1 MPTTSSRQA
10 HYRLSS
16 EIHRLTPSDMSSQ
29 KAWAVVAGVGPGTGA
44 SVARRFA
51 KQYSVALLARNP
63 SNYEPLVKEIESA
76 GGKAVGISTDCADG
90 KSVKNAFEQLKKE
103 MGGAPLAAAIY
114 NVGGRFIRKPF
125 LELNEE
131 EFESGWD
138 ANGRGGFHFSQAV
151 LPLLLEA
158 LKGSPEHPPTLIF
171 TSATAAM
178 KGSAL
183 CSSFATGKFAMRALA
198 QSLAREFGP
207 KGVHVSHAIIDGV
220 IDIERT
226 KHYQFDH
233 PDAKIKP
240 EAIADSYW
248 YLHTQPRT
256 CFTNELD
263 IRPYIEK
270 W

>member
-1 MPTTSSRQA
+1 LQVLDQGRGSSICLYLSPCTA
-10 HYRLSS
+10 HSW
-16 EIHRLTPSDMSSQ
+16 HR
-29 KAWAVVAGVGPGTGA
+29 GA
-44 SVARRFA
+44 SVARKFA
-51 KQYSVALLARNP
+51 QRYSVALLSRNP
-63 SNYEPLVKEIESA
+63 TNYEGLVKEIEAA
-76 GGKAVGISTDCADG
+76 GGKAIGISTDCTDG
-90 KSVKNAFEQLKKE
+90 ESVKRAFEQIKKE
-103 MGGAPLAAAIY
+103 MDGAKLTAAIF
-114 NVGGRFIRKPF
+114 NVGGRFIRRGF

-131 EFESGWD
+131 DFVAGFE
-138 ANGRGGFHFSQAV
+138 ANGRGGFHFAQAV

-158 LKGSPEHPPTLIF
+158 TNLEHPPTLIF

-178 KGSAL
+178 KGSAN

-207 KGVHVSHAIIDGV
+207 KGVHTVHAIIDGV

-226 KHYQFDH
+226 KHYQFEH
-233 PDAKIKP
+233 EDAKIKP